1 MPLHKLDNSKNILFI
16 FYDFFGTIVFFAVF
30 ILLEEINDYLKK
42 TVSFVDKVVY
52 LFKYIPDQQLN
63 IVK

>member
-1 MPLHKLDNSKNILFI
+1 MSLPKLDNSKNILFI

-52 LFKYIPDQQLN
+52 LLKYFADR
-63 IVK
+63 